1 MEDPVEAWLDGEVI
15 EATGA
20 DIKVRTTSGKMV
32 SVFLLKIYISCCPLS
47 CYSQNPS
54 KY

>member
-20 DIKVRTTSGKMV
+20 DIKVRTTSGKTV
-32 SVFLLKIYISCCPLS
+32 SVFLYKFILVVVH
-47 CYSQNPS
+47 
-54 KY
+54 